1 MPAKK
6 PTVATRKKA
15 PKASAKPAAPA
26 KKRATKK
33 AASLPPSAKVRKAPA
48 KGKAAEG
55 AEHDVADVLAQLRRL
70 ATKENRDG
78 LVRFGIVADTA
89 LGVSMGKIH
98 GLAKRLGKSQAL
110 ATELWATNVYEARL
124 LTAFVADPALV
135 TAAQMDQWCKDFDN
149 WAVCDTLCFHLFDR
163 TPHALSKIKQW
174 SKRSAEFEKRAAFA
188 LLATVALH
196 DKKADSSVFRE
207 CLPLIERAA
216 NDERNFVKKSVLW
229 ALRGIGGRRDPS
241 LQAEALAMAERLAGS
256 KEPAARWVGKSALR
270 ELTKAKAKRRT
281 SS

>member
-6 PTVATRKKA
+6 QTVATKKKA
-15 PKASAKPAAPA
+15 PKASAKRAAPA
-26 KKRATKK
+26 EKRATQK
-33 AASLPPSAKVRKAPA
+33 SITPNAKVRKAPA
-48 KGKAAEG
+48 KRAATG
-55 AEHDVADVLAQLRRL
+55 ATEHDVDEVLAQLRRL

-78 LVRFGIVADTA
+78 LSRFGIVTDTA

-98 GLAKRLGKSQAL
+98 GLAKRLGKSQTL
-110 ATELWATNVYEARL
+110 ATQLWATNVYEARL

-135 TAAQMDQWCKDFDN
+135 TPALMDQWCKDFDN

-163 TPHALSKIKQW
+163 TPHAFSKIKQW

-207 CLPLIERAA
+207 CLPLIERGAS
-216 NDERNFVKKSVLW
+216 DERNFVKKGVLW
-229 ALRGIGGRRDPS
+229 ALRGVGGRRDPS
-241 LQAEALAMAERLAGS
+241 LRAEALAMAERLAAS
-256 KEPAARWVGKSALR
+256 KEAAPRWVGKSALR
-270 ELTKAKAKRRT
+270 ELTKAKAKRRV